1 MSQQFVKP
9 KQIAAGTNGDML
21 ETLAGVT
28 TWTPFAEAVDDRV
41 AALLV
46 AGTNIT
52 LTYNDPSNTLT
63 IDATS
68 GGGGLTDYTDIMK
81 FGVD

>member
-21 ETLAGVT
+21 ETLSGVT

-46 AGTNIT
+46 AGANIT
-52 LTYNDPSNTLT
+52 LTYNDGANTLT
-63 IDATS
+63 VAAT
-68 GGGGLTDYTDIMK
+68 GGTPGLLDYTDFMK